1 MKNAIAFKVSVIA
14 FTSLGL
20 FAAACSSG
28 DDPGGGGTGG
38 TGGGITTAPPGETK
52 VANCAKYPTLAA
64 MDDFF
69 ATRCADNI
77 VCHATVVYSDF
88 KMPEVWRRMFNKNAY
103 ASCKKS
109 KMLDPSD
116 YRKSMFLAK
125 QQAPVAC
132 PITNGDQDLPGD
144 TMPPPPAKQLRP
156 DKVAALTP
164 DELTCLENFV
174 KAATGN

>member
-1 MKNAIAFKVSVIA
+1 VKNAIAFKLSVIA
-14 FTSLGL
+14 FTSL
-20 FAAACSSG
+20 AALAGACSSG
-28 DDPGGGGTGG
+28 DEPGGGGNGGSGG
-38 TGGGITTAPPGETK
+38 TAMAPPGTTK

-69 ATRCADNI
+69 LTRCADN
-77 VCHATVVYSDF
+77 VACHATVVYSDF

-103 ASCKKS
+103 ASCKKT
-109 KMLDPSD
+109 KMLDPTD

-125 QQAPVAC
+125 QQAPVTC

-156 DKVAALTP
+156 DKVAALTAE
-164 DELTCLENFV
+164 ELTCLENFV